1 MDISAIMDVFHNAMR
16 TGLRAKKDT
25 KNRIRV
31 RVLSTPVYTTER
43 EAGALTGL
51 PGKSAHIGEFRFK
64 GRIVEPDWVHN
75 PHLFLDDPCSIE
87 NAKDTLAT
95 IAAIQCHTTFISTK
109 SANGNQDMPKIDD
122 IVMANFD
129 PNEFSINMERA
140 EYVGMNT
147 ESDGSQG
154 PELRSTQQYCQSIA
168 DNFKNTATGISNLG
182 SIGNIL
188 HELQKNSKSATSD
201 QVVEGKE
208 LPMVGYYAKTEI
220 DIWKGKKESDPEMW
234 DVLNKYWTNIKY
246 PFSESYRGGKP
257 HWSSAFISYV
267 MTNVDSSFPK
277 NSAHYLYVDSAVA
290 GEGGWT
296 SWDISSG
303 KIKAQVGDILVAPRT
318 GKGTTETS
326 THGDVVY
333 KVENDNAYL
342 AGGNMSNTAK
352 ETQVMPLTTEG
363 YYKSTGNYL
372 VILKKNGSIV
382 EQAVA

>member
-51 PGKSAHIGEFRFK
+51 SGKSVHIGEFRFK

-182 SIGNIL
+182 DGGTGYTLDDAVCASVYSAFYLTHPLQTEAVVTSPWSTFRKLTNRAHQGVDMRAGVGDDVYAAADGTFDKHANQEKGAGIYIRIKHADNYKTKYFHLSSTGSFESGDSISAGDLIGKSGNTGKPPNGYAPHL
-188 HELQKNSKSATSD
+188 HFELWKGANSVDPMPFIKTIQKCGAEAPPAIASADPLTSD
-201 QVVEGKE
+201 TASDDGE
-208 LPMVGYYAKTEI
+208 L
-220 DIWKGKKESDPEMW
+220 
-234 DVLNKYWTNIKY
+234 
-246 PFSESYRGGKP
+246 
-257 HWSSAFISYV
+257 
-267 MTNVDSSFPK
+267 
-277 NSAHYLYVDSAVA
+277 
-290 GEGGWT
+290 
-296 SWDISSG
+296 
-303 KIKAQVGDILVAPRT
+303 GDTT
-318 GKGTTETS
+318 G
-326 THGDVVY
+326 
-333 KVENDNAYL
+333 
-342 AGGNMSNTAK
+342 
-352 ETQVMPLTTEG
+352 
-363 YYKSTGNYL
+363 
-372 VILKKNGSIV
+372 I
-382 EQAVA
+382 